1 MHHGKGGELEVDLL
15 ANMLHAIMLLI
26 AYLLMP

>member
-1 MHHGKGGELEVDLL
+1 MHHEKGEELEAYLL